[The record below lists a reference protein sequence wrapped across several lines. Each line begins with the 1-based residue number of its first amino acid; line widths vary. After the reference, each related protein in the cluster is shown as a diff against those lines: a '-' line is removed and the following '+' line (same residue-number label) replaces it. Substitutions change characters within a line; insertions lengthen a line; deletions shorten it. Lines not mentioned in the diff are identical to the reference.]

1 MDNDL
6 NAHLGVAW
14 GAGCSETRG
23 QPARLLAKPRRKSNL
38 IPMKFPPEFLDEI
51 RARLPVSEVAAKRV
65 KLRKEGREWR
75 GLSPFTSEKT
85 PSFFVNDQKGFF
97 HDFSSGKHGDAF
109 AFLMET
115 EGVTFPEA
123 VERLA
128 AMAGL
133 PMPRAS
139 QAEAA
144 EDKKR
149 LSLLDV
155 VAMAARL
162 FEANL
167 QGPLGAKARGYLADR
182 GLGAP
187 VQQRFGLGYAS
198 GERFH
203 LRDALAAKGVS
214 VEAMIEG
221 GLLVHGADIAV
232 PYDRFRDRVMF
243 PIHDRAGRVI
253 AFGGRAMEAGAK
265 AKYLNSPETALFH
278 KGALLFNHHRARK
291 SAHDK
296 SAIIVVEGYVDAI
309 ATSEAGFPNVVAP
322 LGTALTP
329 DQCQL
334 LWAMASE
341 PVLCFDG
348 DGAGRRAAFRA
359 IETALP
365 LIGAGKSLRFA
376 LLPEGQD
383 PDDLI
388 RESGPAAMAEHLA
401 HARPL
406 AEMLFMRETDGQSL
420 DTPESRAALERR
432 LGEAAGKIADEPLRR
447 HYHADMR
454 RRLAAF
460 FGEERERSR
469 RGGVDGRRGFSPRR
483 YPFPPRG
490 PRIGLKEAPL
500 ATQMKLGR
508 KARLPAREIMILAI
522 ALSHPALIE
531 SRCEELAA
539 AEFMGA
545 GLGAFRDAVLAA
557 PGEALDSSAALSEWL
572 NAARHGDARERI
584 LALASSMP
592 NWWCMRPEAAPA
604 DADPVLRQSL
614 ALHRRAGALHRDLKL
629 AEQSLAAEPNELNL
643 ARLLDIKANLADLA
657 DAEAAID
664 GFGNQSGRAPSA
676 V

>member
-1 MDNDL
+1 
-6 NAHLGVAW
+6 
-14 GAGCSETRG
+14 
-23 QPARLLAKPRRKSNL
+23 
-38 IPMKFPPEFLDEI
+38 MKFPPEFLDEI
-51 RARLPVSEVAAKRV
+51 RTRLPVSEVAGKRV

-115 EGVTFPEA
+115 EGLSFPEA

-128 AMAGL
+128 GMAGL

-144 EDKKR
+144 EEKKR

-155 VAMAARL
+155 VGVAARL

-167 QGPLGAKARGYLADR
+167 QAPIGARARGYLADR

-187 VQQRFGLGYAS
+187 AQQRFGLGYAS
-198 GERFH
+198 PERFA
-203 LRDALAAKGVS
+203 LRDALAAQGAS
-214 VEAMIEG
+214 AEAMIEA
-221 GLLVHGADIAV
+221 GLLVHGQDIAV

-243 PIHDRAGRVI
+243 PIHDRSGRVI

-265 AKYLNSPETALFH
+265 AKYLNSPETPLFH

-291 SAHDK
+291 SAHDTG
-296 SAIIVVEGYVDAI
+296 SIIVVEGYIDAI
-309 ATSEAGFPNVVAP
+309 AVSEAGFPNVVAP
-322 LGTALTP
+322 LGTALTS

-334 LWAMASE
+334 LWGIASE

-365 LIGAGKSLRFA
+365 MIGAGKSLRFT

-388 RESGPAAMAEHLA
+388 RRSGPAAMAEHLSA
-401 HARPL
+401 ARPL
-406 AEMLFMRETDGQSL
+406 AEMLFMRETDGERF
-420 DTPESRAALERR
+420 DTPEQRAALERR
-432 LGEAAGKIADEPLRR
+432 LFEAVAKIADEPLRR
-447 HYHADMR
+447 HYQADMK
-454 RRLAAF
+454 RRLSAF
-460 FGEERERSR
+460 LGEDRDRSG
-469 RGGVDGRRGFSPRR
+469 RGEADARRGFSPRR
-483 YPFPPRG
+483 YAPFPPRG
-490 PRIGLKEAPL
+490 PRMGLKEAPL
-500 ATQMKLGR
+500 APQSKLGR
-508 KARLPAREIMILAI
+508 KPRLPAREVMILSI
-522 ALSHPALIE
+522 ALGHPALIE

-545 GLGAFRDAVLAA
+545 DLGAFRDALIAA
-557 PGEALDSSAALSEWL
+557 PPEALGSSEALGQWL
-572 NAARHGDARERI
+572 NGAGRAAERERI
-584 LALASSMP
+584 LALAAKMP
-592 NWWCMRPEAAPA
+592 NWWCMRPEASPG
-604 DADPVLRQSL
+604 DADLVLRQSL

-629 AEQSLAAEPNELNL
+629 AELSLAAEPNELNL

-657 DAEAAID
+657 DAEAASD
-664 GFGNQSGRAPSA
+664 GFGDRSGRVSSA
-676 V
+676 I

>member
-1 MDNDL
+1 
-6 NAHLGVAW
+6 
-14 GAGCSETRG
+14 
-23 QPARLLAKPRRKSNL
+23 
-38 IPMKFPPEFLDEI
+38 MKFPPEFLDEI
-51 RARLPVSEVAAKRV
+51 RARLPVSEVAGKRV

-75 GLSPFTSEKT
+75 GLSPFTAEKT

-97 HDFSSGKHGDAF
+97 HDFSSGKHGDQF

-115 EGVTFPEA
+115 EGLAFPEA

-128 AMAGL
+128 NMAGL
-133 PMPRAS
+133 PLPRVSEAV
-139 QAEAA
+139 AA

-167 QGPLGAKARGYLADR
+167 QQPVGARARGYLADR
-182 GLGAP
+182 GLTPP
-187 VQQRFGLGYAS
+187 VQQRFALGYAS
-198 GERFH
+198 PERFA
-203 LRDALAAKGVS
+203 LRDALAAQGVG
-214 VEAMIEG
+214 VEAMIEA
-221 GLLVHGADIAV
+221 GLLVHGEDIAV

-253 AFGGRAMEAGAK
+253 AFGGRAMEAGTK

-278 KGALLFNHHRARK
+278 KGTLLFNHHRARK
-291 SAHDK
+291 SAHE
-296 SAIIVVEGYVDAI
+296 AGAVIVVEGYIDAI
-309 ATSEAGFPNVVAP
+309 AVSEAGFPNVVAP

-329 DQCQL
+329 DQCAL

-341 PVLCFDG
+341 PILCFDG
-348 DGAGRRAAFRA
+348 DSAGRRAAFRA
-359 IETALP
+359 IVTALP
-365 LIGAGKSLRFA
+365 LIGAEKSLRFA

-388 RESGPAAMAEHLA
+388 RLSGPAAIAEHLSA
-401 HARPL
+401 ARPL
-406 AEMLFMRETDGQSL
+406 ADMLFMRETDGQSF
-420 DTPESRAALERR
+420 DTPEQRAALERR
-432 LGEAAGKIADEPLRR
+432 LGEAVAKIADEPLRR
-447 HYHADMR
+447 HYQADVR
-454 RRLAAF
+454 RRLAAV
-460 FGEERERSR
+460 FGDERERPSRGDVGAHRSFAQR
-469 RGGVDGRRGFSPRR
+469 RGG
-483 YPFPPRG
+483 PFTPRG

-500 ATQMKLGR
+500 APQSKLGR
-508 KARLPAREIMILAI
+508 KARTPAREIIILSI

-539 AEFMGA
+539 ADFVGA
-545 GLGAFRDAVLAA
+545 GLAALRDALLAA
-557 PGEALDSSAALSEWL
+557 PAKALDSSVALAEWL
-572 NAARHGDARERI
+572 NGAGHGAERERI
-584 LALASSMP
+584 SALAAKMP

-604 DADPVLRQSL
+604 DADLVLRQSL

-629 AEQSLAAEPNELNL
+629 AERSLAAEPNELNL

-664 GFGNQSGRAPSA
+664 GFGDQSGRASPA
-676 V
+676 I